1 MHLHYNNKV
10 GTMQKDSLRYVID
23 RPAYTLPDFDKQF
36 DKKSRQFPLGDKVK
50 KKFRCSAAKLKAL
63 LFRRLP
69 ILKWLPKYKV
79 KEKLL
84 HDVISGVY
92 GGTIQVTQGM
102 ASALLGELPPVN
114 GLYSSF
120 FPLFPYLFLGTSHLM
135 VLGTLALFSVM
146 VGSVC
151 LQLAPESDFSYF
163 NTTLNATIVDT
174 DRMYEARMRISGT
187 LMCLTGVIQL
197 GLSLTQFGFIA
208 IYLSDSLIRG
218 FLTAVGIKIFIGML
232 KFIFGL
238 KVPPF
243 KDPAA
248 DVFTLIHILTSILET
263 NVASL
268 LFAVVTIVVLVPVK
282 LLSERY
288 RHKLPFPIPVHIIIV
303 IVATAI
309 SGSLNLPEIYHMDV
323 VGEVPLGIQ
332 APVLPQVS
340 MWSDMLGPA
349 FSLAILGYVS
359 VYTSGRMLS
368 ALHGYDVDPNQEMLA
383 LGCSNFFGSFF
394 QSQAVSCVLSVTLAI
409 DSGGGTSQIANLSMM
424 LIVLVT
430 LLFLGVYLKPLP
442 KSVLA
447 VMIVVTMKKLFLQLS
462 DPYYLWKKN
471 KLDSCVWVITF
482 LATFLLGITYGIAI
496 GVGFSMLV
504 VVFKTQFRNGSALVQ
519 IMDTDIYRNPKMYS
533 QGVHVTGVKIVTYC
547 SPLYFANAELFF
559 QKVIKKTGLDPGKLI
574 MARQKLLK
582 KQQKEKAKEEKKQ
595 AAARKKQK
603 KHTSVG
609 QMNTQTT
616 SQLELQE
623 DVNRTDDGTNQT
635 DAPISYINM
644 SYSASEPDEQTPSP
658 PADTLESPPVP
669 FHTLILDLSGVCFID
684 LMGIKVLIKMNSHY
698 SKLGINLYLA
708 HIQAQVYE
716 DLEAGGAFD
725 DGNIVRNNIFPSVH
739 DAILYAQQHSAVSQK
754 PLEQITETDEL
765 ALTINDD
772 NDGLQEL
779 L

>member
-84 HDVISGVY
+84 RDVISGVN
-92 GGTIQVTQGM
+92 GGTIQVTQ
-102 ASALLGELPPVN
+102 
-114 GLYSSF
+114 
-120 FPLFPYLFLGTSHLM
+120 
-135 VLGTLALFSVM
+135 GTLALFSVM

-218 FLTAVGIKIFIGML
+218 FLTAVGIRIFIGML

-394 QSQAVSCVLSVTLAI
+394 QSQAVGSTLSVTLAI
-409 DSGGGTSQIANLSMM
+409 DSGGGTSQVAEPQ
-424 LIVLVT
+424 
-430 LLFLGVYLKPLP
+430 LG
-442 KSVLA
+442 
-447 VMIVVTMKKLFLQLS
+447 
-462 DPYYLWKKN
+462 N
-471 KLDSCVWVITF
+471 
-482 LATFLLGITYGIAI
+482 
-496 GVGFSMLV
+496 
-504 VVFKTQFRNGSALVQ
+504 
-519 IMDTDIYRNPKMYS
+519 
-533 QGVHVTGVKIVTYC
+533 
-547 SPLYFANAELFF
+547 
-559 QKVIKKTGLDPGKLI
+559 
-574 MARQKLLK
+574 
-582 KQQKEKAKEEKKQ
+582 
-595 AAARKKQK
+595 
-603 KHTSVG
+603 
-609 QMNTQTT
+609 
-616 SQLELQE
+616 
-623 DVNRTDDGTNQT
+623 
-635 DAPISYINM
+635 
-644 SYSASEPDEQTPSP
+644 
-658 PADTLESPPVP
+658 
-669 FHTLILDLSGVCFID
+669 
-684 LMGIKVLIKMNSHY
+684 
-698 SKLGINLYLA
+698 
-708 HIQAQVYE
+708 
-716 DLEAGGAFD
+716 
-725 DGNIVRNNIFPSVH
+725 
-739 DAILYAQQHSAVSQK
+739 HS
-754 PLEQITETDEL
+754 
-765 ALTINDD
+765 
-772 NDGLQEL
+772 
-779 L
+779 